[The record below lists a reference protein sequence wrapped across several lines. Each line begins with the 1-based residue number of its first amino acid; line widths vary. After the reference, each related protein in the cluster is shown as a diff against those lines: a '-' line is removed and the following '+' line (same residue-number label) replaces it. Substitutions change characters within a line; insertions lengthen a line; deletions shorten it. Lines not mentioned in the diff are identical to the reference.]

1 MSLSGV
7 NPDVDDAV
15 PAEPEPEPQLEA
27 EPQSA
32 RAGRRRS
39 GRRWSVPEPPRL
51 PLPLAGT
58 LIYAGIRLLGVAIT
72 AFMLGHGKYRL
83 RHWSLLRWMRSNDG
97 GHYQAIAA
105 HGYAYPPGQ
114 LAHASVFSWFPG
126 YPAVIDS
133 IAWLPVITIVTAG
146 LLVTAAAGLVAA
158 WGLTTLGMKLTGDP
172 RISLLL
178 VAVWAVAPSST
189 VLSMMYAEALF
200 CALAVWALVAL
211 VSQRWLTAAGL
222 TLAAGTVRSTALAL
236 ILTVCAGALIAVVQ
250 AVRARE
256 PFGAWWRPL
265 VAVLTAPLGLLGYL
279 AYVSVATHRL
289 DGWFWVEKHVMHM
302 AFDWGASTARFVK
315 GTLLD
320 TPSVADVLVMG
331 VIFGAVLLTLWSL
344 TERIPVYLHIYTL
357 VVVFLA
363 VTTTA
368 NWISSKPRFLLPAV
382 LLALPVA
389 RLLAPLRNA
398 VLVPLIGVLVVAS
411 TWFGLYLTVIER
423 WTP

>member
-7 NPDVDDAV
+7 NPHVDDAG
-15 PAEPEPEPQLEA
+15 PAEPEPQPEA
-27 EPQSA
+27 
-32 RAGRRRS
+32 AGA
-39 GRRWSVPEPPRL
+39 GRRWSVPEPSRL
-51 PLPLAGT
+51 PLPVAGT
-58 LIYAGIRLLGVAIT
+58 LIYAGIRLLGVAVT
-72 AFMLGHGKYRL
+72 AFLLGHGTYRL

-105 HGYAYPPGQ
+105 RGYTYPPGQ

-158 WGLTTLGMKLTGDP
+158 WGLTTLGLKLTGDP

-200 CALAVWALVAL
+200 CAVAVWALVAL
-211 VSQRWLTAAGL
+211 VSRRWLTAAGL

-236 ILTVCAGALIAVVQ
+236 ILTVCAGALIAVVK

-320 TPSVADVLVMG
+320 TPSVGDVLVMA
-331 VIFGAVLLTLWSL
+331 VIVGAVLLTLWSL

-363 VTTTA
+363 VTTSA

>member
-15 PAEPEPEPQLEA
+15 PAEPKPQPEPQPEA
-27 EPQSA
+27 A
-32 RAGRRRS
+32 RG
-39 GRRWSVPEPPRL
+39 GRRWSVPDPPRL

-105 HGYAYPPGQ
+105 HGYTYPPGQ

-178 VAVWAVAPSST
+178 VGVWAVAPSST

-200 CALAVWALVAL
+200 CAVAVWALVAL
-211 VSQRWLTAAGL
+211 VSQRWLTAGGL
-222 TLAAGTVRSTALAL
+222 ALAAGTVRSTALAL
-236 ILTVCAGALIAVVQ
+236 ILTVCAGALIAVVK

-256 PFGAWWRPL
+256 PFAAWWRPL
-265 VAVLTAPLGLLGYL
+265 VAALTAPLGLLGFL

-302 AFDWGASTARFVK
+302 AFDWGVSTARFVK
-315 GTLLD
+315 GTLLG

-331 VIFGAVLLTLWSL
+331 VILGAVLLTLWSL

-363 VTTTA
+363 VTTSA

>member
-15 PAEPEPEPQLEA
+15 PAEPKPQPEPQPEA
-27 EPQSA
+27 A
-32 RAGRRRS
+32 RG
-39 GRRWSVPEPPRL
+39 GRRWSVPDPPRL

-105 HGYAYPPGQ
+105 HGYTYPPGQ

-178 VAVWAVAPSST
+178 VGVWAVAPSST

-200 CALAVWALVAL
+200 CAVAVWALVAL
-211 VSQRWLTAAGL
+211 VSQRWLTAGGL
-222 TLAAGTVRSTALAL
+222 ALAAGTVRSTALAL
-236 ILTVCAGALIAVVQ
+236 ILTVCAGALIAVVK

-256 PFGAWWRPL
+256 PFAAWWRPL
-265 VAVLTAPLGLLGYL
+265 VAVLTAPLGLLGFL

-315 GTLLD
+315 GTLLG

-331 VIFGAVLLTLWSL
+331 VILGAVLLTLWSL
-344 TERIPVYLHIYTL
+344 TERIPAYLHIYTL

-363 VTTTA
+363 VTTSA

>member
-15 PAEPEPEPQLEA
+15 PAEPQPEPEPQPEA
-27 EPQSA
+27 A
-32 RAGRRRS
+32 RG

-178 VAVWAVAPSST
+178 VAVWAVAPGST

-200 CALAVWALVAL
+200 CAVAVWALVAL

-222 TLAAGTVRSTALAL
+222 ALAAGTVRSTALAL
-236 ILTVCAGALIAVVQ
+236 IVTVCAGALIAVVK

-256 PFGAWWRPL
+256 PFAAWWRPL
-265 VAVLTAPLGLLGYL
+265 VAMLTAPLGLLGFL

-302 AFDWGASTARFVK
+302 AFDWGVSTARFVK

-320 TPSVADVLVMG
+320 TPSVADVLVMA
-331 VIFGAVLLTLWSL
+331 VIVGAVLLTLWSL

-363 VTTTA
+363 VTTSA

>member
-1 MSLSGV
+1 MSLSDV

-15 PAEPEPEPQLEA
+15 PAEPQPEPQP
-27 EPQSA
+27 EPQAEAA
-32 RAGRRRS
+32 RAGRR
-39 GRRWSVPEPPRL
+39 WFVPEPPRL

-58 LIYAGIRLLGVAIT
+58 LIYAGIRLFGVAIT
-72 AFMLGHGKYRL
+72 AFMLGHGTYRL

-126 YPAVIDS
+126 YPAVIDA

-178 VAVWAVAPSST
+178 VAVWAVAPGST

-200 CALAVWALVAL
+200 CAVAVWALVAL

-222 TLAAGTVRSTALAL
+222 ALAAGTVRSTALAL
-236 ILTVCAGALIAVVQ
+236 IVTVCAGALIAVVK

-256 PFGAWWRPL
+256 PFAAWWRPL
-265 VAVLTAPLGLLGYL
+265 VAMLTAPLGLLGFL

-302 AFDWGASTARFVK
+302 AFDWGVSTARFVK

-320 TPSVADVLVMG
+320 TPSVADVLVMA
-331 VIFGAVLLTLWSL
+331 VIVGAVLLTLWSL

-363 VTTTA
+363 VTTSA